1 MHARIRRAKRDETEQ
16 NHLHFEKPSNWA
28 HHFSPNMFTNESFT
42 LLFHDFFVPYRL
54 ITSAVD
60 LKLNFFAESCEE
72 GATSDHNIK
81 KQLKGHIEG
90 VFLSK
95 TKDTLTLATS
105 FENTNQLKT

>member
-1 MHARIRRAKRDETEQ
+1 MKYRTT
-16 NHLHFEKPSNWA
+16 S
-28 HHFSPNMFTNESFT
+28 FSALSVSFFSFQFYKFIY
-42 LLFHDFFVPYRL
+42 LNAFKWFYWFYRKVIKDSFYRL

-60 LKLNFFAESCEE
+60 LKLIFFAESCEE

-105 FENTNQLKT
+105 FQNTNQLKT